1 MLNLKTFTADSM
13 PAVLAMVKKEL
24 GGSAVILHTRTYT
37 RGGFLG
43 IGARRVV
50 EVTAA
55 DSAALNRATAPRRTT
70 PTSTSTTNE
79 RSRSSGG
86 SAARHETTAHHQPQQ
101 QPSRPEPTAG
111 DLIRRTYAVAKQEL
125 GQQQQK
131 QQPAARTSPAM
142 GSSGS
147 PVMTSGTP
155 TVTRGAVEVDTT
167 KLAEE
172 VRAVRGL
179 VTELIQQ
186 QKRAAAAPSESR
198 DARDL
203 RDARDARDVKTRDTV
218 ESGASG
224 AATGVPS
231 PLREQYAQLLSQEV
245 TKELADEV
253 MGQVRQR
260 LTAGEMSDVNAVQ
273 TAMRQALSELIPTD
287 PTAGGVRPTEDGR
300 PRSIALIVPTGV
312 GKTTTVAKLAAT
324 FKLRQKKKVGLI
336 TLDTYRIAAVEQ
348 LKTYAQILSL
358 PMHVAMTPAELVAAL
373 DKCKECDVVLIDTAG
388 RSQKDDPRL
397 DQLSAFLAAANPHE
411 VHLVLSSTC
420 TQPVLLHTIERF
432 SRVRADKMIFT
443 KLDEAVTYGVMASVA
458 RRVGK
463 QLSYVTTGQEVPH
476 QIEPGRSSRIA
487 ELVLG
492 GAV

>member
-13 PAVLAMVKKEL
+13 PAVLAMVRKEL
-24 GGSAVILHTRTYT
+24 GGGAVILHTRTYT
-37 RGGFLG
+37 RGGFWG

-55 DSAALNRATAPRRTT
+55 DSAALNRATTPRRA
-70 PTSTSTTNE
+70 PAPSTTND
-79 RSRSSGG
+79 RSRSSAG
-86 SAARHETTAHHQPQQ
+86 SSARHETTSQHQPPH

-125 GQQQQK
+125 GQQQQR
-131 QQPAARTSPAM
+131 QQPAARTSQARSESPA
-142 GSSGS
+142 
-147 PVMTSGTP
+147 MTSGTP
-155 TVTRGAVEVDTT
+155 TSTMTRGPVDVDTS

-186 QKRAAAAPSESR
+186 QRRAAVTQS
-198 DARDL
+198 
-203 RDARDARDVKTRDTV
+203 DARDVRDAQGRSSFDSV
-218 ESGASG
+218 ADGGSGAV
-224 AATGVPS
+224 AGVPS
-231 PLREQYAQLLSQEV
+231 SLREQYAQLLSQEV
-245 TKELADEV
+245 AKELADEV
-253 MGQVRQR
+253 IGQVRQR
-260 LTAGEMSDVNAVQ
+260 LSAEQMSDVNAVQ
-273 TAMRQALSELIPTD
+273 TAMRQALAELIPTD
-287 PTAGGVRPTEDGR
+287 PTAGGVRPTDDGR
-300 PRSIALIVPTGV
+300 PRTIALIGPTGV

-358 PMHVAMTPAELVAAL
+358 PMHVAMSPAELVAAL

>member
-1 MLNLKTFTADSM
+1 
-13 PAVLAMVKKEL
+13 
-24 GGSAVILHTRTYT
+24 VILHTRTYT
-37 RGGFLG
+37 RGGFWG

-55 DSAALNRATAPRRTT
+55 DSAALNRATAPRRATT
-70 PTSTSTTNE
+70 THE

-86 SAARHETTAHHQPQQ
+86 TSARPEPTSQQPQQ
-101 QPSRPEPTAG
+101 PARPEPTAG

-131 QQPAARTSPAM
+131 HQQPAARTGSSSAM
-142 GSSGS
+142 GMSGS
-147 PVMTSGTP
+147 PAMTSGTP
-155 TVTRGAVEVDTT
+155 TSTVTRGAMDVDTT

-186 QKRAAAAPSESR
+186 QKRAAMAQGESR
-198 DARDL
+198 DARDVSS
-203 RDARDARDVKTRDTV
+203 RGSV

-224 AATGVPS
+224 AVTGVPTA
-231 PLREQYAQLLSQEV
+231 LREHYAQLLSQEV
-245 TKELADEV
+245 AKELADEV

-273 TAMRQALSELIPTD
+273 TAMRHALSELIPTD

-300 PRSIALIVPTGV
+300 PRTIALIGPTGV

-324 FKLRQKKKVGLI
+324 FKLRQKKKVGLV

-358 PMHVAMTPAELVAAL
+358 PMHVAMSPAELVAAL